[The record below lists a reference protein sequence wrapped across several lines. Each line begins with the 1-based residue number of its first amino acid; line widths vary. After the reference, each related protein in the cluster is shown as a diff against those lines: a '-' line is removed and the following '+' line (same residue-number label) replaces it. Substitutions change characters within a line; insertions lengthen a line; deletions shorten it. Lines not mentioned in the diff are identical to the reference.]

1 MDIDWIV
8 LYVYALIT
16 IVLFMCALFSGQET
30 IKDKMLMLVMA
41 MMWPAISIVFAVF
54 YILEKLRNYGR
65 KY

>member
-30 IKDKMLMLVMA
+30 INDKMLMLVMA